1 MEVCIGGQWGS
12 VCGDDQWT
20 SDTSGA
26 NTVCKQLGYSPN
38 NATAYGSS
46 YFGSGTGGIFMVN
59 VNCDAR
65 AGRLVDCYYTYQQGF
80 LSCWNGYTAGVLC
93 QGKCDLNGGI
103 TISSPCPI
111 ASSASVCT
119 NGSVRLIGGS
129 TPYEGRV
136 EVCANGSWGTVC
148 SNYWDMLDASVVCGQ
163 LGYEAAGKY

>member
-12 VCGDDQWT
+12 VCGDDHWT

-65 AGRLVDCYYTYQQGF
+65 AGRLVDCYYVNQKGF
-80 LSCWNGYTAGVLC
+80 LLCWNGYTAGVHC
-93 QGKCDLNGGI
+93 
-103 TISSPCPI
+103 
-111 ASSASVCT
+111 
-119 NGSVRLIGGS
+119 
-129 TPYEGRV
+129 EGWCNV
-136 EVCANGSWGTVC
+136 MVN
-148 SNYWDMLDASVVCGQ
+148 L
-163 LGYEAAGKY
+163 